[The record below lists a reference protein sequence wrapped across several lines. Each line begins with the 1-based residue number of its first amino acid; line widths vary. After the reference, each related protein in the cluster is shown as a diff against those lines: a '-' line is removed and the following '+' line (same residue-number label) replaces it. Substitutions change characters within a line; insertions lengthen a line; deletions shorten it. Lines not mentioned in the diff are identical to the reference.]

1 MTERGVSM
9 RLLNIYK
16 VTPEESSV
24 LMSHCD
30 HDNMNIIPDLLQG
43 KAIGTLM
50 CIDHLYIA

>member
-30 HDNMNIIPDLLQG
+30 HDSMNVIPDLLQG

>member
-30 HDNMNIIPDLLQG
+30 PDNMNVIPDFIAR
-43 KAIGTLM
+43 KSHWD
-50 CIDHLYIA
+50 IDVH